1 MLGADGRPNFR
12 TRSPHV
18 KSRPDIRQEAR
29 GREGFGSGQDG
40 DVGGHPPHRPER
52 DSETKCKE
60 GHNHCSA
67 RAFWSAP
74 LAAPALENQYLRRPS
89 FSGIP

>member
-60 GHNHCSA
+60 GAGC
-67 RAFWSAP
+67 RRCVRKM
-74 LAAPALENQYLRRPS
+74 RRPMAS
-89 FSGIP
+89 SRSLQR